1 VTVVPPSGLVAEM
14 RRLAYDAADPLCERD
29 EWRWKFLALVAAHL
43 LADLELRRN

>member
-1 VTVVPPSGLVAEM
+1 VTVVPPSDLHSEIV
-14 RRLAYDAADPLCERD
+14 RLAETDPLCERD